1 MKAEAEPVNEAGEA
15 SRDEISTHE
24 MNKGI
29 SILDLILR
37 TVAAA
42 GTFGSAIA
50 MGTTNETLT
59 VFPQFT
65 QVRVEY
71 DDHPSFK
78 FFMIANSI
86 VCGYLALSVPLSI
99 FHIIRTAAK
108 KSRILLLVFDLVML
122 TLVTAGASSATA
134 IVYLAHKG
142 NTSANWFAFC
152 QLFDSFCERISG
164 SLIGSFAAAVTLM
177 LVIITSAVALS
188 RS

>member
-65 QVRVEY
+65 QVRAEY

-78 FFMIANSI
+78 
-86 VCGYLALSVPLSI
+86 
-99 FHIIRTAAK
+99 
-108 KSRILLLVFDLVML
+108 
-122 TLVTAGASSATA
+122 
-134 IVYLAHKG
+134 
-142 NTSANWFAFC
+142 
-152 QLFDSFCERISG
+152 
-164 SLIGSFAAAVTLM
+164 
-177 LVIITSAVALS
+177 
-188 RS
+188 